1 MATTIRYR
9 EATGLDLSNIIRLF
23 AVEQKELETPF
34 PPINDR
40 KLAAYLGASIAEGVV
55 RVADLSGRIIGAAVG
70 APIRPA
76 WSDMWI
82 LDVTFLVV
90 EPHFRK
96 HGVAQCLLKML
107 RDWAQDKSLPIWVDC
122 TTGGKK
128 ALIKDRFMSMQGM
141 TYMGG
146 RFCWWPKA
154 PEKAT

>member
-9 EATGLDLSNIIRLF
+9 EATGLDISNIIRLF
-23 AVEQKELETPF
+23 QAEQKEVEIPHPLLNE
-34 PPINDR
+34 R
-40 KLAAYLGASIAEGVV
+40 KLAAYLGAAICEGVV
-55 RVADLSGRIIGAAVG
+55 RVADLSGRIVGAAVA

-76 WSDMWI
+76 WSDLFL

-96 HGVAQCLLKML
+96 HGIAQCLLKML
-107 RDWAQDKSLPIWVDC
+107 QAWATERKLPMWIDC

-128 ALIKDRFMSMQGM
+128 ALLKDRFIAMQGL

-146 RFCWWPKA
+146 RFLFWPKDL
-154 PEKAT
+154 PRD